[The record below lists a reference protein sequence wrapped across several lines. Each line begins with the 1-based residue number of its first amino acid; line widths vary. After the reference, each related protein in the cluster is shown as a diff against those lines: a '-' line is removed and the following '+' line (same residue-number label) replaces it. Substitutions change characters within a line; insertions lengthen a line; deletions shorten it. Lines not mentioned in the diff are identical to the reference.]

1 MDRRLA
7 AILATDVVGYSR
19 HMERDEQGT
28 YERLVSGRK
37 ELFEPEIAKHRGRW
51 RLPTRIKQDQYCLVP
66 RNVPR

>member
-7 AILATDVVGYSR
+7 AILATGVVGYSR

-37 ELFEPEIAKHRGRW
+37 ELFEPEIAKHRG
-51 RLPTRIKQDQYCLVP
+51 QYL
-66 RNVPR
+66 